1 MGLNDVMK
9 EVSIER
15 EEKKKGKANKTFL
28 ETKGMEERD

>member
-15 EEKKKGKANKTFL
+15 EEKKKEKLIRLLK
-28 ETKGMEERD
+28 TKGMGERD